1 MTPSWL
7 LPFRSIGNATFFRQ
21 DLPAYA
27 LFYAPGYLTVV
38 APENAGAFERNL
50 AAPDS
55 DGGAAITKL
64 RRHAAA
70 AQSAWAEAA
79 TRPFAPVC
87 LTLYLSNECNL
98 NCVYCYS
105 EAGTPPAPRLALDD
119 VEAAAQVVAG
129 NCRARRLPFT
139 VVFHGGGEPT
149 LHRRLADEILD
160 LLAQIAAAH
169 DLPLFRYIATN
180 GVLSPAKAA
189 WLAGRFDLV
198 GLSCDGPDAI
208 QSRQRPLRGGASSA
222 STPFVERTAQIVRDA
237 GKPLHV
243 RVTITPQS
251 LHRQTEIAE
260 YVCQQLQPQEIHVE
274 PVYQVGRAEAGDCLT
289 PAQAGGFVAEFLR
302 ARAAAGRYGMPWL
315 TSGSRPLEIHG
326 SYCQVFRDV
335 LHLVPGGAATAC
347 FNTTSAGQA
356 RTQGTLI
363 GEAEGFEDE
372 STGRFTLDQDR
383 IQTLRRALRAEP
395 PQCADCFNRYHCA
408 RNCPDH
414 CPLAG
419 TTPAQGFR
427 CLMQKML
434 MTARLQDMAARLWAG
449 EIAEAGV
456 RGGKVLA

>member
-7 LPFRSIGNATFFRQ
+7 LPFRSIENAAFFRQ

-38 APENAGAFERNL
+38 APEKADAFERNL
-50 AAPDS
+50 AAPGS
-55 DGGAAITKL
+55 DGEAAIIKL

-70 AQSAWAEAA
+70 AQSAWAESA

-98 NCVYCYS
+98 NCIYCYS
-105 EAGTPPAPRLALDD
+105 TAGTRPAPRLALDD
-119 VEAAAQVVAG
+119 VGAAAQVVAE
-129 NCRARRLPFT
+129 NCRARRRPFT

-149 LHRRLADEILD
+149 LHRRLADKILD
-160 LLAQIAAAH
+160 LLAEVAAAH

-180 GVLSPAKAA
+180 GVLSPAKVA

-208 QSRQRPLRGGASSA
+208 QSRQRPLRGGTSSA
-222 STPFVERTAQIVRDA
+222 STPFVERTAQMVRDA

-260 YVCQQLQPQEIHVE
+260 YVCQRLQPQEIHVE
-274 PVYQVGRAEAGDCLT
+274 PVYQIGRAEAGDCLT
-289 PAQAGGFVAEFLR
+289 LAQAGDFVAEFLQ
-302 ARAAAGRYGMPWL
+302 ARVVAGRYGIPWL

-326 SYCQVFRDV
+326 PYCQVFRSV
-335 LHLVPGGAATAC
+335 LHLVPGRAATAC
-347 FNTTSAGQA
+347 FNTISAGQA
-356 RTQGTLI
+356 RAQGTLI
-363 GEAEGFEDE
+363 GEEDE
-372 STGRFTLDQDR
+372 TTGRFTLDQNR

-395 PQCADCFNRYHCA
+395 PQCADCFNRYHCV

-419 TTPAQGFR
+419 TAPAQGFR
-427 CLMQKML
+427 CHMQKML
-434 MTARLQDMAARLWAG
+434 MTARLQEMAARLWAG
-449 EIAEAGV
+449 GMAETGAL
-456 RGGKVLA
+456 GGEVQA